1 MLSFEGFAATSF
13 EQLLIY
19 YWQIV
24 KIFNS
29 VQKNFSLIFC
39 KFVLPITNLLH
50 MARKKFIWES
60 VKLLQYSRFYVIWK
74 ALVMLGASYFAII
87 IPFNYVFHI
96 QNRPLFTISHL
107 FFTVIFA
114 LDIFVS
120 IMEAQRDDELNPY
133 GEDLSVGRY
142 LRRYL
147 AIDIIAALPLSL
159 IGIPYVQLFRLVKL
173 LKVARFM
180 YLLRQKEIRYSG
192 ILSLIYLFFWIGHV
206 IHWLSCGW
214 ISMIGIDVSVDM
226 ITNYI
231 KSLYWTVTTL
241 TTVGY
246 GDITPMGIVP
256 YSNYRILFVIL
267 VELTGVTGFGL
278 LVGNIAGILGK
289 KDPAK
294 SKYHENIENLT
305 GLINYRPIP
314 DDLQLKI
321 RNYYKYMYEKREG
334 YDEES
339 FLHGLPVNLQEEVA
353 LHLKKDIVSAIPIF
367 KDVDAKFARE
377 VAMQL
382 KPEIFV
388 PGDYIFKAGDEGH
401 HMFFIVNGELEIL
414 TKDEKE
420 LIATL
425 NSGDFFGEVALF
437 KEQPRNATIKAIT
450 YSDLYSLD
458 KNEFEMVMQKYPK
471 VAKGIENKAKE
482 RGA

>member
-1 MLSFEGFAATSF
+1 M
-13 EQLLIY
+13 
-19 YWQIV
+19 
-24 KIFNS
+24 
-29 VQKNFSLIFC
+29 
-39 KFVLPITNLLH
+39 H
-50 MARKKFIWES
+50 RKKFIWES
-60 VKLLQYSRFYVIWK
+60 VKILQLSWFYVAWK
-74 ALVMLGASYFAII
+74 AVVALGASYFAIV
-87 IPFNYVFHI
+87 IPFNFIFHLHDKPVFVI
-96 QNRPLFTISHL
+96 VRVFFTIVFL
-107 FFTVIFA
+107 

-147 AIDIIAALPLSL
+147 AIDIIAALPLNL
-159 IGIPYVQLFRLVKL
+159 IGIPYLQLFRLVKL
-173 LKVARFM
+173 LKVAHFM
-180 YLLRQKEIRYSG
+180 YLLRQKEIRYASV
-192 ILSLIYLFFWIGHV
+192 LSLIYLFFWIGHV
-206 IHWLSCGW
+206 IHWLSCSW
-214 ISMIGIDVSVDM
+214 ISMIGVDSSVDN

-231 KSLYWTVTTL
+231 KSIYWTVTTL

-246 GDITPMGIVP
+246 GDITPMGFEP
-256 YSNYRILFVIL
+256 YTNFRILFVIL
-267 VELTGVTGFGL
+267 VEITGVTGFGL

-294 SKYHENIENLT
+294 SRYHENIENLS

-334 YDEES
+334 YDEET
-339 FLHGLPVNLQEEVA
+339 FLQGLPVNLQEEVA

-377 VAMQL
+377 IAMQL

-388 PGDYIFKAGDEGH
+388 PGDYVFRAGDEGS

-414 TKDEKE
+414 NEEEDQ

-425 NSGDFFGEVALF
+425 HNGDFFGEVALF
-437 KEQPRNATIKAIT
+437 KDQPRNATIKAIT
-450 YSDLYSLD
+450 YCDLYSLD
-458 KNEFEMVMQKYPK
+458 KSEFDKVMEKYPK
-471 VAKGIENKAKE
+471 VAQGIQAKAKE